1 MVKVVEKS
9 KKGDFSRLWHQ
20 FSLGL
25 NLKIKLI
32 KIILKDRM
40 SLQKL
45 LIKLPQM
52 SSIFIEIFD
61 GKV

>member
-1 MVKVVEKS
+1 M
-9 KKGDFSRLWHQ
+9 
-20 FSLGL
+20 
-25 NLKIKLI
+25 KLS

-40 SLQKL
+40 SLHKL

-61 GKV
+61 VQV